1 MKEKYLT
8 PSAETVLFDINNV
21 AMEIALISLENNGED
36 NLINNIGNGL
46 IDEDWLN
53 CQNLLRI

>member
-46 IDEDWLN
+46 IDED
-53 CQNLLRI
+53 

>member
-21 AMEIALISLENNGED
+21 SMTISLISLEDNGES
-36 NLINNIGNGL
+36 NLLNDIGNGL
-46 IDEDWLN
+46 ITEE
-53 CQNLLRI
+53 